1 MFKCEN
7 QRRINASECMAI
19 KLPTQSQ
26 SQLFLLI
33 SENIRGKGI
42 CTTLCQSYFLI
53 YLNYSNN
60 TLLKCAAPYFKYY
73 FRSGGFPSVYPEQI
87 QTQQKVQKMDE
98 LDSDGQYRT
107 GHTGSAQTGKG
118 NYNLEQRNLHSKS
131 TLNIPRTGHLCQ
143 KQTMMGSFIIRP
155 KPNRYAIS
163 CLKLR
168 TNCNCI
174 LETEG

>member
-1 MFKCEN
+1 
-7 QRRINASECMAI
+7 
-19 KLPTQSQ
+19 
-26 SQLFLLI
+26 
-33 SENIRGKGI
+33 
-42 CTTLCQSYFLI
+42 
-53 YLNYSNN
+53 
-60 TLLKCAAPYFKYY
+60 
-73 FRSGGFPSVYPEQI
+73 
-87 QTQQKVQKMDE
+87 MDE

-107 GHTGSAQTGKG
+107 GHTGSAQTGEG
-118 NYNLEQRNLHSKS
+118 NYNLEQRNLRSKS

-143 KQTMMGSFIIRP
+143 KQMMMGSFIIRP